1 MKETEDYELY
11 DKNFDEWLRLG
22 RLSFGLD
29 PDPHPG
35 EFDEDEYRRA
45 HSQRKGAA

>member
-1 MKETEDYELY
+1 MEETEDYELY
-11 DKNFDEWLRLG
+11 DRDFDEWVRLG

-35 EFDEDEYRRA
+35 EWDEHDHRRED
-45 HSQRKGAA
+45 RECPGAA